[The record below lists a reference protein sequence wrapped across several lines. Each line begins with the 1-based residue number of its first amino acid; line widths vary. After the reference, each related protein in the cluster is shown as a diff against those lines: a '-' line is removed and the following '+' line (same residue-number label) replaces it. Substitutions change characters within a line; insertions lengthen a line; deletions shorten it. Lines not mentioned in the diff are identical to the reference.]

1 MNSVARDILT
11 RGTVE
16 DENGQ
21 FLELHSNT
29 SLEQAEFLVE
39 QVQQIKA
46 TITVEVGLAY
56 GISALCICDAIRE
69 RPGAR
74 HHVIDPFQLTESWR
88 GIGLKNIARAGL
100 QDLCTFYPEPA
111 QTCLAR
117 LATQGLKIDFA
128 YIDAGKRMDDILIFT
143 HFISQM
149 LRVGGRIAYDDV
161 CFPGIRKALRYL
173 SQEPQFRVAAVFQ
186 ADPVTLKRQAV
197 HRLATLIPGA
207 DHLFAPELLQTDQQL
222 GISGRCVVLEKV
234 SDESGDWQWHPE
246 F

>member
-1 MNSVARDILT
+1 MNSLALKILT

-16 DENGQ
+16 DSDGQ

-29 SLEQAEFLVE
+29 SLEQARFLVD
-39 QVQQIKA
+39 QIEHLKA
-46 TITVEVGLAY
+46 STTIEIGLAF

-69 RPGAR
+69 RSHAQ
-74 HHVIDPFQLTESWR
+74 HHVIDPFQLSESWR
-88 GIGLKNIARAGL
+88 GIGLKNIERAGL
-100 QDLCTFYPEPA
+100 QEFCTFYAEPA

-117 LATQGLKIDFA
+117 LAAQGLRIDFA

-143 HFISQM
+143 YFIGQM

-186 ADPVTLKRQAV
+186 PAADTLKRQAV
-197 HRLATLIPGA
+197 HQLANLIPGA
-207 DHLFAPELLQTDQQL
+207 DLLFAPELLQTDQEL

-234 SDESGDWQWHPE
+234 AEECGDWQWHPD

>member
-1 MNSVARDILT
+1 MNSFALEILN

-16 DENGQ
+16 TSAGE
-21 FLELHSNT
+21 FVPLHSNT
-29 SLEQAEFLVE
+29 SPEQAEFLVD
-39 QVQQIKA
+39 QIRHIQA
-46 TITVEVGLAY
+46 AVSIEIGLAY
-56 GISALCICDAIRE
+56 GISALCISDAIRD
-69 RPGAR
+69 RPAAR
-74 HHVIDPFQLTESWR
+74 HHVIDPFQLTESWN
-88 GIGLKNIARAGL
+88 GLGLKNLERAGL
-100 QDLCTFYPEPA
+100 RNLCEFYPEPA

-117 LATQGLKIDFA
+117 LVTQGLKIDFA

-173 SQEPQFRVAAVFQ
+173 VQEPQFRVVAVFQ
-186 ADPVTLKRQAV
+186 AEPVTLKRQAV

-207 DHLFAPELLQTDQQL
+207 DQLFAPELLQTNHQL